1 MKKILLIV
9 LLSSHSISPVIAEEL
24 YPMDKLIGDFIET
37 EDETHFITITQRCSA
52 LYYATAGVLEQSDRK
67 LALNY
72 LDNTRALVMRS
83 TLMLQN
89 QNKKRGGET
98 DIEAIAE
105 NNMNL
110 VESLS
115 NIYIERM
122 KNNWREDNSYI
133 EKDQVI
139 RNEFNLCKQLFDE
152 L

>member
-1 MKKILLIV
+1 MKRTLLGIF
-9 LLSSHSISPVIAEEL
+9 LSILSSLPAYAEEL
-24 YPMDKLIGDFIET
+24 YPMDELISDFIET

-72 LDNTRALVMRS
+72 LENTRALVLRS

-98 DIEAIAE
+98 DIEAIAK

-115 NIYIERM
+115 NIYVERM
-122 KNNWREDNSYI
+122 KKNWRENNSYI
-133 EKDQVI
+133 DEDQVVM
-139 RNEFNLCKQLFDE
+139 NEFDLCKQLFDE